1 MYKIPLA
8 IIFGFLISNFLF
20 AADCTDPSGS
30 TVSISTSCSNLDI
43 SGDGSNVTVDN
54 GVTIDSSAKTA
65 VKTSDST
72 NTTITNNGTFSAST
86 NYGLRNATGGNIFN
100 LINNGSITAGNSYG
114 IRSGGVIT
122 SLTNSGTISAA
133 NDNGIRNAHG
143 GTIGTLTN
151 SGVISVGDSSSLR
164 IEGNIGTLL
173 NSGTIS
179 ATNANSIYV
188 KGQLTTLS
196 NTTTGTISAGMDNAI
211 KAVNGA
217 TIQTIENS
225 GLISAGR
232 DFAIRNDQNI
242 NTTNVISLL
251 NNSGTISASRHDA
264 IWNDATISTL
274 NNTGSITAANRYA
287 IKNLG
292 GTIDNLTNSG
302 TILAGSDWGIYND
315 SSATITTLTNTGTI
329 SASGNDIGIYNA
341 NDSKILTL
349 NNLQGA
355 SSSAIKYDGKIPTN
369 YNIIINNTSNFG
381 KVAFTNASGT
391 TSFGVHPSSTLAEG
405 TYSSIISGL
414 SSGDIT
420 SGTSGIHSNS
430 NACSNVNSGTV
441 TFSSDC
447 AELDINGDA
456 SDITIES
463 GVTISGTGEYDW
475 TLNNSSGTTWDLIS
489 TAQLDDAVNTGINTS
504 LNNLGT
510 ITAVA
515 NSANGLLNNGTFA
528 TLTNRGLITSNNAY
542 GIYNAGT
549 ITTLNNLQ
557 GASSSALT
565 YYGQLPVNYNVI
577 VNSTSDFGKITF
589 SSSSGSTNFGV
600 HSTSTLE
607 SNTTYSSVLS
617 GLNSS
622 EIASGTSGSHV
633 SGSLRREWKL
643 INSSGNLWDL
653 VVAADQDITSD
664 TGTSVSQSV
673 KPNVVLGFNNLT
685 SVTEVN
691 FANMNTYDCD
701 LFGKDNICLS
711 LGGRYTSINAPKT
724 ETGSAVLVLGHKIS
738 DRLRLGTFHHKNL
751 RHKTPESLKLSDKTP
766 MTGFL
771 VVWNQNPN
779 HLGYQVKLANAQQ
792 QKNATLMREIV
803 GISELGIGKTVIE
816 AKSYVVEL
824 QYAFQYS
831 EDTLLR
837 PYFAARSATIKQD
850 AYTESG
856 NNSPLS
862 FNEINDISSTILLG
876 LKFQTNL
883 KEKLSLKGSVGV
895 ENDIKHKVDNL
906 VPTGI
911 PGLSPVSLSDDFK
924 KTRPV
929 VSLGFD
935 YEQRSNHRFSG
946 VIQYQELPYQSKT
959 ESNAYLYYT
968 FGF

>member
-1 MYKIPLA
+1 MY
-8 IIFGFLISNFLF
+8 
-20 AADCTDPSGS
+20 
-30 TVSISTSCSNLDI
+30 
-43 SGDGSNVTVDN
+43 
-54 GVTIDSSAKTA
+54 
-65 VKTSDST
+65 
-72 NTTITNNGTFSAST
+72 FS
-86 NYGLRNATGGNIFN
+86 
-100 LINNGSITAGNSYG
+100 
-114 IRSGGVIT
+114 
-122 SLTNSGTISAA
+122 
-133 NDNGIRNAHG
+133 
-143 GTIGTLTN
+143 
-151 SGVISVGDSSSLR
+151 
-164 IEGNIGTLL
+164 E
-173 NSGTIS
+173 
-179 ATNANSIYV
+179 
-188 KGQLTTLS
+188 
-196 NTTTGTISAGMDNAI
+196 
-211 KAVNGA
+211 
-217 TIQTIENS
+217 
-225 GLISAGR
+225 
-232 DFAIRNDQNI
+232 I
-242 NTTNVISLL
+242 NTFV
-251 NNSGTISASRHDA
+251 
-264 IWNDATISTL
+264 
-274 NNTGSITAANRYA
+274 
-287 IKNLG
+287 
-292 GTIDNLTNSG
+292 
-302 TILAGSDWGIYND
+302 
-315 SSATITTLTNTGTI
+315 
-329 SASGNDIGIYNA
+329 
-341 NDSKILTL
+341 
-349 NNLQGA
+349 
-355 SSSAIKYDGKIPTN
+355 
-369 YNIIINNTSNFG
+369 NNTSNFG

-414 SSGDIT
+414 SSGGIT

-542 GIYNAGT
+542 GINNAGT

-607 SNTTYSSVLS
+607 SNTTYSSVLN

-633 SGSLRREWKL
+633 SGSLRREWTL

-711 LGGRYTSINAPKT
+711 LGGRYTSFNAPKT

-738 DRLRLGTFHHKNL
+738 DRLRLGAFHHKNL

-779 HLGYQVKLANAQQ
+779 HLGFQLKLANAQQ
-792 QKNATLMREIV
+792 QKNATLMREVV

-824 QYAFQYS
+824 QYAFKYS

-850 AYTESG
+850 AYTETG

-862 FNEINDISSTILLG
+862 FNEINDISATILLG
-876 LKFQTNL
+876 IKFQTNL

>member
-1 MYKIPLA
+1 MYKISLA
-8 IIFGFLISNFLF
+8 IIFGFLLSNFLF

-30 TVSISTSCSNLDI
+30 TVSISTNCSKLDI
-43 SGDGSNVTVDN
+43 SGDGSNVTIDT
-54 GVTIDSSAKTA
+54 GVTIDSSTSIA
-65 VKTSDST
+65 VKTSNAT
-72 NTTITNNGTFSAST
+72 NTTIINNGTFSATT

-122 SLTNSGTISAA
+122 SLTNSGTIYAA
-133 NDNGIRNAHG
+133 NDNGIRNTHG

-151 SGVISVGDSSSLR
+151 SGVISVGDSFSLR
-164 IEGNIGTLL
+164 NESNIGTLL

-179 ATNANSIYV
+179 ATNGNSIYV

-211 KAVNGA
+211 RAVNGA

-232 DFAIRNDQNI
+232 DFAIRNDQNT

-251 NNSGTISASRHDA
+251 SNSGTISASRHDA
-264 IWNDATISTL
+264 IWNDATISSL
-274 NNTGSITAANRYA
+274 NNTGSITATSDNG

-302 TILAGSDWGIYND
+302 TISAGNNWGIYND
-315 SSATITTLTNTGTI
+315 DSATVTTLTNTGTI
-329 SASGNDIGIYNA
+329 SASGNNIGIYNA
-341 NDSKILTL
+341 SDSKILTL

-355 SSSAIKYDGKIPTN
+355 SSSALTYDGKIPTN

-381 KVAFTNASGT
+381 KVAFTNVSGT
-391 TSFGVHPSSTLAEG
+391 TGFGVHPSSTLAEG

-430 NACSNVNSGTV
+430 NACSNVNADTV

-456 SDITIES
+456 SDITIEP

-489 TAQLDDAVNTGINTS
+489 TAQLDDAVNTGTNTS
-504 LNNLGT
+504 LDNLGT

-528 TLTNRGLITSNNAY
+528 TLTNRGLITSNSAY

-633 SGSLRREWKL
+633 SGSLRREWTL

-779 HLGYQVKLANAQQ
+779 HLGFQLKLANAQQ

-850 AYTESG
+850 AYTETG

-862 FNEINDISSTILLG
+862 FNEINDISATILLG

>member
-1 MYKIPLA
+1 MYKISLA
-8 IIFGFLISNFLF
+8 IIFAFLLSNFLF

-114 IRSGGVIT
+114 IRNGGVIT

-133 NDNGIRNAHG
+133 NDNGIRNADG

-274 NNTGSITAANRYA
+274 NNTGSITATNRYA

-292 GTIDNLTNSG
+292 GTVDNLTNSG
-302 TILAGSDWGIYND
+302 TISAGSDWGIYND

-341 NDSKILTL
+341 SDSKIITL

-355 SSSAIKYDGKIPTN
+355 SSSALTYDGKIPTN

-441 TFSSDC
+441 AFSSDC

-515 NSANGLLNNGTFA
+515 NGANGLLNNGTFA
-528 TLTNRGLITSNNAY
+528 ILTNRGLITSNSAY

-589 SSSSGSTNFGV
+589 NSSSGSTNFGV
-600 HSTSTLE
+600 HSSSTLE
-607 SNTTYSSVLS
+607 SNTTYSSVLN

-633 SGSLRREWKL
+633 SGSSRREWTL
-643 INSSGNLWDL
+643 INNSGNLWDL

-850 AYTESG
+850 AYTETG

-946 VIQYQELPYQSKT
+946 VIQYQELPYQSKI

>member
-1 MYKIPLA
+1 MYKISLA
-8 IIFGFLISNFLF
+8 IIFGFLLSNFLF

-30 TVSISTSCSNLDI
+30 TVSISTNCSKLDI
-43 SGDGSNVTVDN
+43 SGDGSNVTIDT
-54 GVTIDSSAKTA
+54 GVTIDSSTSIA
-65 VKTSDST
+65 VKTSNAT
-72 NTTITNNGTFSAST
+72 NTTIINNGTFSATT

-122 SLTNSGTISAA
+122 SLTNSGTIYAA
-133 NDNGIRNAHG
+133 NDNGIRNTHG

-151 SGVISVGDSSSLR
+151 SGVISVGDSFSLR
-164 IEGNIGTLL
+164 NESNIGTLL

-179 ATNANSIYV
+179 ATNGNSIYV

-211 KAVNGA
+211 RAVNGA

-232 DFAIRNDQNI
+232 DFAIRNDQNT

-251 NNSGTISASRHDA
+251 SNSGTISASRHDA
-264 IWNDATISTL
+264 IWNDATISSL
-274 NNTGSITAANRYA
+274 NNTGSITATSDNG

-302 TILAGSDWGIYND
+302 TISAGNNWGIYND
-315 SSATITTLTNTGTI
+315 DSATVTTLTNTGTI
-329 SASGNDIGIYNA
+329 SASGNNIGIYNA
-341 NDSKILTL
+341 SDSKILTL

-355 SSSAIKYDGKIPTN
+355 SSSALTYDGKIPTN

-381 KVAFTNASGT
+381 KVAFTNVSGT
-391 TSFGVHPSSTLAEG
+391 TGFGVHPSSTLAEG

-430 NACSNVNSGTV
+430 NACSNVNADTV

-456 SDITIES
+456 SDITIEP

-489 TAQLDDAVNTGINTS
+489 TAQLDDAVNTGTNTS

-510 ITAVA
+510 INAVA

-528 TLTNRGLITSNNAY
+528 TLTNRGLITSNSAY

-633 SGSLRREWKL
+633 SGSLRREWTL

-779 HLGYQVKLANAQQ
+779 HLGFQLKLANAQQ

-850 AYTESG
+850 AYTETG

-862 FNEINDISSTILLG
+862 FNEINDISATILLG

-895 ENDIKHKVDNL
+895 ENDLKHKVDNL